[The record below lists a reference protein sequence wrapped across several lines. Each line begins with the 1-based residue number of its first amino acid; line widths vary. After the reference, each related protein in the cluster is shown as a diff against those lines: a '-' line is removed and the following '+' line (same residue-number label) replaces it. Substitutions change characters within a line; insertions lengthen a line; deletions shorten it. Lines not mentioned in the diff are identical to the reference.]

1 MSGEPIVMMRLPII
15 STLEAGVTTREAPS
29 ASDVL
34 ATLKGKLFATVP
46 ETAAVLR
53 SDPRSVRRSIAAGD
67 IPSTPVGPRK
77 LVPVAW
83 LRRVAGL
90 ETSEAGH

>member
-1 MSGEPIVMMRLPII
+1 V
-15 STLEAGVTTREAPS
+15 A

-34 ATLKGKLFATVP
+34 AALKDRLFATVP

-53 SDPRSVRRSIAAGD
+53 SDARSVRRAIAAGD
-67 IPSTPVGPRK
+67 IPAQPVGPRK

-83 LRRVAGL
+83 LRRAAGL
-90 ETSEAGH
+90 ETSEAGS

>member
-1 MSGEPIVMMRLPII
+1 MD
-15 STLEAGVTTREAPS
+15 

-34 ATLKGKLFATVP
+34 AKLEGKLFATVP
-46 ETAAVLR
+46 EAAVVLR
-53 SDPRSVRRSIAAGD
+53 SDVRSVRRSIAAGD

-83 LRRVAGL
+83 LRRAAGL
-90 ETSEAGH
+90 ETTEAGH

>member
-1 MSGEPIVMMRLPII
+1 M
-15 STLEAGVTTREAPS
+15 TAEATAAR
-29 ASDVL
+29 DVL
-34 ATLKGKLFATVP
+34 AGLKDKLFATVP
-46 ETAAVLR
+46 EAAVVLR
-53 SDPRSVRRSIAAGD
+53 SDARSVRRSIAAGD

-83 LRRVAGL
+83 LRRAAGL